1 MNSCFESLNI
11 DHDNLEKSRKQA
23 EFVNRIRL
31 MAKASRTAVI
41 MINQASD
48 NFDGRRTFSMGGN
61 FIPALGPSW
70 DLNMDESI

>member
-1 MNSCFESLNI
+1 
-11 DHDNLEKSRKQA
+11 
-23 EFVNRIRL
+23 

-61 FIPALGPSW
+61 FIPALGPSY